1 MHEAVRRGTGCYTRH
16 VLREVQLIPPAP
28 RRVRWRKVLGYRWP
42 LAAATFALS
51 IYGGVI
57 TWLFFLAN
65 SFLFVEADRL
75 EHSTRLAVDAVVR
88 AVVDQDRGDPR
99 VQRVDYE
106 FYAEGQNFTGS
117 CRVLD
122 GAYREGMALPIEY
135 AAGNP
140 NLSRVRDAR
149 IEVRPRRFEA
159 SNSFALLV
167 VPGLLLG
174 VAWLAGVM
182 RLRTVLM
189 HGDVGTATILEV
201 RRVRFCLPESLS
213 VKFCFKDRRAVDRT
227 SRHWV
232 RLHSPLGHRLM
243 AMQTSGRS
251 DKVPVLHDRRVPQHC
266 RLVLPADFGGDL
278 APVDASAL
286 PRL

>member
-1 MHEAVRRGTGCYTRH
+1 MRSTTGCYTRR

-51 IYGGVI
+51 VYGGVI

-75 EHSTRLAVDAVVR
+75 ENSTRVPVDAVVR
-88 AVVDQDRGDPR
+88 AVTDGDRGDAK
-99 VQRVDYE
+99 VQRIDYE
-106 FYAEGQNFTGS
+106 FYSEGHVFTGS
-117 CRVLD
+117 CRVVD
-122 GAYREGMALPIEY
+122 GAFREGMSVPIEY

-149 IEVRPRRFEA
+149 IEVRARRFDP

-174 VAWLAGVM
+174 IAWLAGVM
-182 RLRTVLM
+182 RLRSVLM
-189 HGDVGTATILEV
+189 HGDVGVATIVDV

-213 VKFCFKDRRAVDRT
+213 VKFCFKDRRAVERT

-232 RLHSPLGHRLM
+232 RLHSPLGERLL
-243 AMQTSGRS
+243 AMQAEARV
-251 DKVPVLHDRRVPQHC
+251 DKLPVLHDRRVPQHC

-278 APVDASAL
+278 APVDANAL